1 MEPPSMNRSGRSTG
15 HLFWPLTPNSQG
27 SKPMSRIPLVSIE
40 EQPEPIRQWME
51 RRGSLDVFRLL
62 ANAPA
67 VFAGWTHMVDELFE
81 SPTFRPRTREV
92 VILRVAR
99 LQTSRYE
106 LGQHIG
112 IARRVGLTEQQI
124 SAIVESEDL
133 DAADFSPT
141 ERLVLDVVTEL
152 CTTRRLRDEAF
163 AGVRAELGDEGL
175 TELLMLISCYYGL
188 ALVLNAADLVVDSDA
203 RFRTEGEDGR

>member
-1 MEPPSMNRSGRSTG
+1 
-15 HLFWPLTPNSQG
+15 
-27 SKPMSRIPLVSIE
+27 MSRIPLASIE
-40 EQPEPIRQWME
+40 EQPEPIREWME

-67 VFAGWTHMVDELFE
+67 VFAGWTHMVDELFD
-81 SPTFRPRTREV
+81 SPTFSSRMREV

-99 LQTSRYE
+99 LQNSRYE

-112 IARRVGLTEQQI
+112 IARRAGLTEHQI
-124 SAIVESEDL
+124 SAIVETEDL

-152 CTTRRLRDEAF
+152 CTTHRLSDDTFSSAS
-163 AGVRAELGDEGL
+163 AELGDEGF

-188 ALVLNAADLVVDSDA
+188 ALVLNAADLDVDAKA
-203 RFRTEGEDGR
+203 RFRAGEGETR